1 MFLKRA
7 LNKTDQQ
14 PTAGQSSRRRKYLLY
29 GFGAGVL
36 VLTVLYFVRQFNAL
50 TGDRPLGLAPPARQ
64 ERLDTTKGKPA
75 ALTRLYEQEEK
86 NRYQDSISLAREEKA
101 LDYIVMDWENLYD
114 VKKKQTQAE
123 PEKVHSA
130 DSLVRLLRLLKAED
144 SVRTSSSLTKSVAKA
159 AAVKQKAARIKPAG
173 KRQQQR
179 EYTSAPVDPF
189 NTVRATGYGSSPL
202 ATYASP
208 NTASNR
214 RALGPVATTTS
225 SLVSE
230 LIPAVVHGEHKVN
243 PGGKVVFRTQ
253 AEGRVQGTLLPRN
266 TLVTG
271 IAHFNNGRI
280 TFSSFRAKVAGSS
293 LVLPFGCYDWDLMAG
308 ISFSDGS
315 VTEAEVRRGAVS
327 SLTSAAGELSNA
339 IPYGALARATSDIA
353 RGAIRGSA
361 RSKQQFIY
369 LSDGYKVFLQP
380 QPDQK

>member
-7 LNKTDQQ
+7 LNKTDRQ
-14 PTAGQSSRRRKYLLY
+14 PAAAEKTARRKYLLY
-29 GFGAGVL
+29 GFGAAVL

-50 TGDRPLGLAPPARQ
+50 TRDRSLSLAPPVRQ

-75 ALTRLYEQEEK
+75 PLTRLYEQEEK

-114 VKKKQTQAE
+114 VKKRQAQAE
-123 PEKVHSA
+123 PEKFHSA
-130 DSLVRLLRLLKAED
+130 DSLAQLLQLLKAQD
-144 SVRTSSSLTKSVAKA
+144 SARTSSPVGRSIATA
-159 AAVKQKAARIKPAG
+159 ATVKRKAARIKAAE
-173 KRQQQR
+173 KRQQQWA
-179 EYTSAPVDPF
+179 YASAPVDPF
-189 NTVRATGYGSSPL
+189 NTVRAAGYGSLPL
-202 ATYASP
+202 ATYALP
-208 NTASNR
+208 NTASKGY
-214 RALGPVATTTS
+214 ASAPVAYTS
-225 SLVSE
+225 PSLASQ
-230 LIPAVVHGEHKVN
+230 LIPAVVHGEHKVK

-253 AEGRVQGTLLPRN
+253 AEGWVQGTLLPRN

-280 TFSSFRAKVAGSS
+280 TFSNFRAKVGGSS
-293 LVLPFGCYDWDLMAG
+293 LVLPFGCYDSDLMAG

-327 SLTSAAGELSNA
+327 SLTSAAGELSNT

-353 RGAIRGSA
+353 RGVIRGSA

-380 QPDQK
+380 QPDQP